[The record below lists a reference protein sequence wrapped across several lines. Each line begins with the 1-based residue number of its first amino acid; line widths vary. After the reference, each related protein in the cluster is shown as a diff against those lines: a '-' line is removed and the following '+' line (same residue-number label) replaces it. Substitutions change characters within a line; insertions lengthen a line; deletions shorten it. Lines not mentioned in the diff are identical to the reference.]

1 LAYYLV
7 AHSLYC
13 DQTKKRVSQMID
25 LHTHTNFSDG
35 TDSPTQLINK
45 ALAAGISVLGLTDH
59 DSISGW
65 QEAITALRPGISL
78 VPGAEISCQTP
89 DGISVHILGLLFDSE
104 NLELMSTMQATREN
118 RHGRMAK
125 IITRL
130 NEAGIEIS
138 MQDVLDQLADGATL
152 GRPHLADALVK
163 KGVVTSRDEA
173 FTQMLHNKSK
183 YYVSHYSPLPEAAIK
198 MIKAAGGVSVIAH
211 PMASHRGRTI
221 SLETFGSL
229 IDAGLDG
236 VEVDHRDHSPDEKTQ
251 LIELAKQNN
260 LVMTGASDYHGNG
273 KLNQLGEYVTMP
285 EQWERLE
292 ARANKRRVIKL

>member
-1 LAYYLV
+1 
-7 AHSLYC
+7 
-13 DQTKKRVSQMID
+13 MID

-45 ALAAGISVLGLTDH
+45 ALAAGITVLGLTDH
-59 DSISGW
+59 DSTSSW

-163 KGVVTSRDEA
+163 KGVVASRDEA

>member
-1 LAYYLV
+1 
-7 AHSLYC
+7 
-13 DQTKKRVSQMID
+13 MID

-78 VPGAEISCQTP
+78 VPGSEISCQTS

-104 NLELMSTMQATREN
+104 NLELMGTMQATREN

-130 NEAGIEIS
+130 NEAGIDIS
-138 MQDVLDQLADGATL
+138 MQDVLDQLAEGATL
-152 GRPHLADALVK
+152 GRPHLADALVE
-163 KGVVTSRDEA
+163 KGVVASRDEA

-183 YYVSHYSPLPEAAIK
+183 YYVSHYSPLPEVAIK

-251 LIELAKQNN
+251 LIELAKQND

-292 ARANKRRVIKL
+292 ARAGKRRVIKL

>member
-1 LAYYLV
+1 
-7 AHSLYC
+7 
-13 DQTKKRVSQMID
+13 MID

-78 VPGAEISCQTP
+78 VPGSEISCQTS

-104 NLELMSTMQATREN
+104 NLELMGTMQATREN

-130 NEAGIEIS
+130 NEAGIDIS
-138 MQDVLDQLADGATL
+138 MQDVLDQLAEGATL

-163 KGVVTSRDEA
+163 KGVVASRDEA

-183 YYVSHYSPLPEAAIK
+183 YYVSHYSPLPEVAIK

-292 ARANKRRVIKL
+292 ARAGKRRVIKL

>member
-1 LAYYLV
+1 
-7 AHSLYC
+7 
-13 DQTKKRVSQMID
+13 
-25 LHTHTNFSDG
+25 
-35 TDSPTQLINK
+35 
-45 ALAAGISVLGLTDH
+45 
-59 DSISGW
+59 
-65 QEAITALRPGISL
+65 
-78 VPGAEISCQTP
+78 
-89 DGISVHILGLLFDSE
+89 VHILGLLFDSE
-104 NLELMSTMQATREN
+104 NLELMGTMQATREN

-125 IITRL
+125 IINRL
-130 NEAGIEIS
+130 NEAGIDIR
-138 MQDVLDQLADGATL
+138 MQDVLDQLAEGATL

-163 KGVVTSRDEA
+163 KGVVASRDEA

-183 YYVSHYSPLPEAAIK
+183 YYVSHYSPLPEVAIK

-251 LIELAKQNN
+251 LIELAKQND